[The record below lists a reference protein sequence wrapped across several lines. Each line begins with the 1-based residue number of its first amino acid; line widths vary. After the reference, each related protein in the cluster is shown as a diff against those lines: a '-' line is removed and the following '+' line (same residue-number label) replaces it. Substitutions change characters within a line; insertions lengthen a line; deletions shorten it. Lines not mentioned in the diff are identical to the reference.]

1 MDVCV
6 YVCVFQEQGGYHFYF
21 PFPMMV
27 GSVEPVT
34 IDLLP
39 HYLYYKVSF
48 FVWGNTMWNT
58 ILINQTYCE
67 PSNND
72 ADGGPVSKKGKSI
85 FRIHVNP
92 EKDKLLSF
100 PWWNGY

>member
-1 MDVCV
+1 
-6 YVCVFQEQGGYHFYF
+6 
-21 PFPMMV
+21 
-27 GSVEPVT
+27 
-34 IDLLP
+34 
-39 HYLYYKVSF
+39 
-48 FVWGNTMWNT
+48 MWNT

-100 PWWNGY
+100 P